1 MTMRGSMMST
11 KTWMHFWF
19 SCVLST
25 PPRTLVFLTY
35 DRLQAG
41 LFSAVLST
49 FVIESYKDLKP
60 QPEDSTSQ
68 ALVQISTQL
77 ASFVVSSGFINS
89 TVPSFD
95 NEAFSDSDSP
105 LSSVII
111 NTLWSASLALS
122 LITASL
128 GILIKQSL
136 HKFKATSSLD
146 PQQQVKIRTFRE
158 MGLKKWRIIE
168 LSALLPHLLQ
178 FALILFFVGLSVFL
192 YELDQIVAGVTIG
205 MASIW
210 AAFLIIVN
218 ITPFFSIQ
226 SPYMSFKDLVFGME
240 NQVEQVIGQNVA
252 STLAVL
258 AHAQNVLQGEPLRKT
273 FLQCF
278 QGFDISNW
286 MISEYILAL
295 SKGTKP
301 SQIHGWL
308 PPSPRDEDKTV
319 SGIFLDL
326 IQNDIHLDRLCATE
340 TPRNEYMTSNECP
353 GPRTPSS
360 VSDRRVT
367 SVSALGNASW

>member
-1 MTMRGSMMST
+1 
-11 KTWMHFWF
+11 
-19 SCVLST
+19 
-25 PPRTLVFLTY
+25 
-35 DRLQAG
+35 
-41 LFSAVLST
+41 
-49 FVIESYKDLKP
+49 
-60 QPEDSTSQ
+60 
-68 ALVQISTQL
+68 
-77 ASFVVSSGFINS
+77 
-89 TVPSFD
+89 
-95 NEAFSDSDSP
+95 
-105 LSSVII
+105 
-111 NTLWSASLALS
+111 
-122 LITASL
+122 
-128 GILIKQSL
+128 
-136 HKFKATSSLD
+136 
-146 PQQQVKIRTFRE
+146 

-218 ITPFFSIQ
+218 ITPFFSVQ

-340 TPRNEYMTSNECP
+340 TPSNEYMTPSTLMDWRPLHESLSFTVWTACQNRLDGGDEP
-353 GPRTPSS
+353 LHLAQLALLQHSQNTATLGLLSFYRAIKRHLVHSPTKAIWWQHLELDDVPDELRGMRITPSFL
-360 VSDRRVT
+360 R
-367 SVSALGNASW
+367 VSADATQQLNLLQIIWVMLSEMF